1 MSVFILEIYSREQ
14 NYGKI
19 ASRNMEGEISM
30 IDMPD
35 SIKSKLENLK
45 YEMDSVGMSGS
56 GILLFDDKVLKI
68 QEDSDEAKNEVQA
81 MRWLEGSLSV
91 PKVIAHEYK
100 DGKSYLLMT
109 RVAGRMA
116 CDKRYM
122 RNPEELTELLAQAL
136 QELWQVDIS
145 TCPLDWRLDRKLEA
159 ARFYVENNL
168 VDTDNVEP
176 ETFGPDGFKDPEDLL
191 QWLITHRPAEELVLS
206 HGDFC
211 LPNIYIEDDG
221 KFNFIDLG
229 RTGIADKWQDI
240 ALCYRSL
247 KHNFAGKYDGE
258 EYPEF
263 DPKMLFEKLG
273 LEPDWEK
280 IKYYIL
286 MDELF

>member
-1 MSVFILEIYSREQ
+1 
-14 NYGKI
+14 
-19 ASRNMEGEISM
+19 M

-35 SIKSKLENLK
+35 SIKNKLENQT
-45 YEMDSVGMSGS
+45 YEIDNIGMSGS
-56 GILLFDDKVLKI
+56 NILFFADKVLKV
-68 QEDSDEAKNEVQA
+68 QEVSEEAKNEVEA
-81 MRWLEGSLSV
+81 MQWLTGRLAV
-91 PKVIAHEYK
+91 PKVIAHECK
-100 DGKSYLLMT
+100 DGKSYLLMS
-109 RVAGRMA
+109 RVSGRMA
-116 CDKRYM
+116 CDKCYM

-136 QELWQVDIS
+136 QELWRVDIS

-159 ARFYVENNL
+159 ARFYVENNF

-176 ETFGPDGFKDPEDLL
+176 ETFGPDGFKNPEDLL
-191 QWLITHRPAEELVLS
+191 QWLIKHRPAEELVLS

-263 DPKMLFEKLG
+263 DPQMLFEELG
-273 LEPDWEK
+273 LEPDWDK